1 MRLLEYQG
9 KELFKDFKIP
19 TPKSQVAFSVEDA
32 LSIVK
37 NELKLPVVLKSQV
50 PVGGRGKA
58 GGVKNCRDTSEVE
71 TTFNELAIKKVDGE
85 IPKGILLE
93 EVVDISK
100 ELYISIFLNRS
111 ERCFTLIVSAAGGVE
126 IESAKDTHMSN
137 LGSTGDIGEVA
148 RGIASKIGLA
158 DRNIGMFIEFVGNLY
173 RLLSQ
178 KEADLVEV
186 NPAGLLTDGSIVALD
201 SKIILDDNALFRHRE
216 LAKYDEQTDLE
227 SLAKKSGFS
236 FVQLHGNIAIISNG
250 AGLAMSTLDMVSDA
264 GGIAGAFLDFG
275 GSATPET
282 IYQALTVISRV
293 KTTKAIVINLFGGMV
308 KTDLVAQGILRAYLN
323 NLISVPVFAR
333 ISGAGSIE
341 AKELL
346 KDSKAHLFDTI
357 EDAIDEAVRVA
368 GYFDSS
374 LSSNSVTGVQIN
386 DGKRSGRIHCGS
398 HEGLSR

>member
-9 KELFKDFKIP
+9 KELFKDFKIT
-19 TPKSQVAFSVEDA
+19 TPKSHVAFSIKDA
-32 LSIVK
+32 LSIVE

-58 GGVKNCRDTSEVE
+58 GGVKKCRNTSEVE
-71 TTFNELAIKKVDGE
+71 TSFNELTIKKINGE
-85 IPKGILLE
+85 IPKGILVE

-111 ERCFTLIVSAAGGVE
+111 ERCFTLIVSAAGGIE
-126 IESAKDTHMSN
+126 IESAKNRYMSN
-137 LGSTGDIGEVA
+137 LGSTEDIGEVA
-148 RGIASKIGLA
+148 RGIASKIGLT
-158 DRNIGMFIEFVGNLY
+158 DREVGTFVEFVSKLY
-173 RLLSQ
+173 RLLNQ
-178 KEADLVEV
+178 KEAELVEV

-201 SKIILDDNALFRHRE
+201 SKIILDDNALFRHPE

-227 SLAKKSGFS
+227 ALAKKSGFS
-236 FVQLHGNIAIISNG
+236 FVQLQGNIAIIGNG
-250 AGLAMSTLDMVSDA
+250 AGLVMSTLDMVSDA

-293 KTTKAIVINLFGGMV
+293 KTTKAIVINLFGGIV

-333 ISGAGSIE
+333 ISGAGSVK
-341 AKELL
+341 ARELL
-346 KDSKAHLFDTI
+346 RDSKAHLFDTI
-357 EDAIDEAVRVA
+357 EDAIEEAVRTVKSQEGVA
-368 GYFDSS
+368 
-374 LSSNSVTGVQIN
+374 LV
-386 DGKRSGRIHCGS
+386 
-398 HEGLSR
+398 